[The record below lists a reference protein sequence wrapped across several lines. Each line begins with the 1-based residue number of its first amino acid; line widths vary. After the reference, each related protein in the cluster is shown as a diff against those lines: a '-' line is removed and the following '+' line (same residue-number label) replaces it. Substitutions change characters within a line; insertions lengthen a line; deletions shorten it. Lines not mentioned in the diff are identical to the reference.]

1 MGSHQFSFLTTI
13 KANANKQNTPHEK
26 KRKQKQKPH
35 FSRLKSP
42 NPTQKVGSTTTVM
55 LPKIPWS
62 NYFETSWKKNFFLGG
77 GSNQSQKAC

>member
-1 MGSHQFSFLTTI
+1 M
-13 KANANKQNTPHEK
+13 KK

-42 NPTQKVGSTTTVM
+42 KPTQKVGSTTTVM

-62 NYFETSWKKNFFLGG
+62 NYFETSWKKNFFGG
-77 GSNQSQKAC
+77 GCPTKVRKPARQILKELNIVP